1 MRRLPAVLFRT
12 VQRRQHFQP
21 LPRLRQ
27 SAQDICLKGYRS
39 LAYIMDPAQKPG
51 MREQRFL
58 ALKAHGPFCTFREP
72 LPDQPLHDA
81 RRIPQVHPE
90 RQPQAGILRVR
101 FTSQKPCFIQ
111 RPAHFCSFSG
121 VCAFRVPSIADNVYY
136 NPYFLH
142 FISANEKS
150 GTPGRASSKRKCPC
164 KVKKTAIYGPV
175 PPSVPKIRFCPS
187 AVNGSA
193 PIHQSYKK
201 RFLFCIKSR
210 PGFHCGNRGGSF
222 CLLVFFQ
229 TLNTY
234 QLTFSF

>member
-1 MRRLPAVLFRT
+1 MAQGQEIVSDLVFSGSVLPAKNLVLFN
-12 VQRRQHFQP
+12 V
-21 LPRLRQ
+21 LRIF
-27 SAQDICLKGYRS
+27 A
-39 LAYIMDPAQKPG
+39 
-51 MREQRFL
+51 
-58 ALKAHGPFCTFREP
+58 PFP
-72 LPDQPLHDA
+72 
-81 RRIPQVHPE
+81 
-90 RQPQAGILRVR
+90 
-101 FTSQKPCFIQ
+101 
-111 RPAHFCSFSG
+111 

-187 AVNGSA
+187 AVNDSA

-201 RFLFCIKSR
+201 TISFLYKNR

-229 TLNTY
+229 TLNAY
-234 QLTFSF
+234 QLAFSF

>member
-1 MRRLPAVLFRT
+1 MPISWIPPRNRACASNASSRSKPMARFALSGSHCRTNRSMMPAVSHRCIQSGSHRLVFSGSVLPAKSLVLFN
-12 VQRRQHFQP
+12 VQRIF
-21 LPRLRQ
+21 
-27 SAQDICLKGYRS
+27 A
-39 LAYIMDPAQKPG
+39 
-51 MREQRFL
+51 
-58 ALKAHGPFCTFREP
+58 PFP
-72 LPDQPLHDA
+72 
-81 RRIPQVHPE
+81 
-90 RQPQAGILRVR
+90 
-101 FTSQKPCFIQ
+101 
-111 RPAHFCSFSG
+111 

-201 RFLFCIKSR
+201 TISFLYKNRPSFLLWKPRRFILFIGVLSDTQ
-210 PGFHCGNRGGSF
+210 
-222 CLLVFFQ
+222 CLPTGIQFLKF
-229 TLNTY
+229 
-234 QLTFSF
+234 

>member
-1 MRRLPAVLFRT
+1 MMPAVSHRCIQSGSHRLVFSGSVLPAKSLVLFN
-12 VQRRQHFQP
+12 VQRIF
-21 LPRLRQ
+21 
-27 SAQDICLKGYRS
+27 A
-39 LAYIMDPAQKPG
+39 
-51 MREQRFL
+51 
-58 ALKAHGPFCTFREP
+58 PFP
-72 LPDQPLHDA
+72 
-81 RRIPQVHPE
+81 
-90 RQPQAGILRVR
+90 
-101 FTSQKPCFIQ
+101 
-111 RPAHFCSFSG
+111 

-187 AVNGSA
+187 AVNDSA

-201 RFLFCIKSR
+201 TISFLYKNR

-229 TLNTY
+229 TLNAY